1 MSPAL
6 FPSLLS
12 VVLPYYSG
20 FSVTAAGIHIYSQV
34 AEDWMPSLLDSVA
47 EVIVGQ
53 NHFPQNNHASYRPNF
68 CD

>member
-20 FSVTAAGIHIYSQV
+20 FSVTAAGVHIYSQV
-34 AEDWMPSLLDSVA
+34 AEDQMPSLFDSVA

-53 NHFPQNNHASYRPNF
+53 NHSPQNNNASYRTEF
-68 CD
+68 L